1 MTAFIIDYLSSPTHA
16 GCHQYGAKK
25 VATRYHTKEGSIIVE
40 LQAHCFIEEID
51 RVFQD
56 VLEIVY
62 LIGR

>member
-1 MTAFIIDYLSSPTHA
+1 MRVVINTV
-16 GCHQYGAKK
+16 QKK

>member
-1 MTAFIIDYLSSPTHA
+1 MRVVINTV
-16 GCHQYGAKK
+16 QKK
-25 VATRYHTKEGSIIVE
+25 LQRDTIHTKEGSIIVE